1 MSPCKTLWKRSGVW
15 AIALAMALGATRTL
29 VAEASDQRGFLHN
42 GVTAHRGNSSEFA
55 ENTLPAIR
63 SAMELGV
70 DWVEIDVHRT
80 RDGKLVVIHDGTT
93 NRVGDKSL
101 VVAEATC
108 EELRKVDVATEFR
121 RRQGKSLDTCPPQ
134 HVPLLEEI
142 IEIIQQQQ
150 RTRLSIQPK
159 VDCVAEV
166 AAFVRRLGAERW
178 VGFNDGN
185 LDYMTEARRLL
196 PKSPIFWD
204 RGESDIAADIRTA
217 KEHGFTSLV
226 LHHNAVTRDKVEQIK
241 KAELEPGAWTVN
253 DRDLMTRLLDLG
265 IQRLYTDDP
274 RRLLAVQ
281 AARRFGPVVCEG
293 TYPRHLQG
301 ICTDERETIYWSFTD
316 VLVKTDL
323 AGKVLKKVPV
333 ANHHGDLCLRDGRVY
348 VAVNLGRFNR
358 PPGEADSWVYVYDAD
373 TLAEIAK
380 HPVPE
385 LVHGA
390 GGMAEHDGRF
400 IVVGGLPQ
408 GTEENY
414 LYEYDASFTFR
425 KRHVLPSGWTD
436 MGIQTATF
444 AEGFWWFGCYGT
456 PRVLLKADTS
466 LKLMNRHEFECSLG
480 VAGLPDGR
488 FLIGRGTSSRE
499 TGCGG
504 RILLA
509 RMSEKSGLVVDP
521 AASSPASA
529 GR

>member
-1 MSPCKTLWKRSGVW
+1 MTP
-15 AIALAMALGATRTL
+15 
-29 VAEASDQRGFLHN
+29 
-42 GVTAHRGNSSEFA
+42 
-55 ENTLPAIR
+55 
-63 SAMELGV
+63 
-70 DWVEIDVHRT
+70 
-80 RDGKLVVIHDGTT
+80 
-93 NRVGDKSL
+93 DK
-101 VVAEATC
+101 
-108 EELRKVDVATEFR
+108 
-121 RRQGKSLDTCPPQ
+121 
-134 HVPLLEEI
+134 
-142 IEIIQQQQ
+142 IE
-150 RTRLSIQPK
+150 R
-159 VDCVAEV
+159 
-166 AAFVRRLGAERW
+166 
-178 VGFNDGN
+178 
-185 LDYMTEARRLL
+185 
-196 PKSPIFWD
+196 
-204 RGESDIAADIRTA
+204 
-217 KEHGFTSLV
+217 
-226 LHHNAVTRDKVEQIK
+226 IK

-274 RRLLAVQ
+274 RRLLAIQ
-281 AARRFGPVVCEG
+281 AARRFGPVACEG

-323 AGKVLKKVPV
+323 AGKVLKKVPSPTTTATSACATAGSMWPSTSDV
-333 ANHHGDLCLRDGRVY
+333 
-348 VAVNLGRFNR
+348 FNR
-358 PPGEADSWVYVYDAD
+358 PPGEADSWVYVYDAV
-373 TLAEIAK
+373 TLAEIAMDR
-380 HPVPE
+380 VPE

-400 IVVGGLPQ
+400 IVVGGLTQ

-436 MGIQTATF
+436 MGIQTAAF

-466 LKLMNRHEFECSLG
+466 LKLMSRYEFECSLG

-488 FLIGRGTSSRE
+488 FLIGRGTCRRE

-504 RILLA
+504 WLLLA

-521 AASSPASA
+521 PASAPASA